1 MRRSER
7 FGIPDVGLLIIAAVS
22 VASFAACTPD
32 KPAVTPPVS
41 SPSPVASPSAS
52 PTGSPTGSPAADDK
66 KVSRVDAWAGKWIGV
81 EGTYLVIAKKTTTPP
96 ATAGGSDKAADKY
109 TVEIANLDGP
119 KTYEG
124 TAKGDTIEFTRDGKT
139 ETIKAAT
146 GAETGM
152 KYLEKE
158 TNCLVVTK
166 GREGFC
172 KKQ

>member
-1 MRRSER
+1 MRRSKR
-7 FGIPDVGLLIIAAVS
+7 FGIPDVGLLIIAAIS
-22 VASFAACTPD
+22 VATFAACTPD
-32 KPAVTPPVS
+32 NKPATTPPVS

-52 PTGSPTGSPAADDK
+52 PTGSPAAGDK
-66 KVSRVDAWAGKWIGV
+66 KVSKVDAWAGKWTGV
-81 EGTYLVIAKKTTTPP
+81 EGTYLNLTKK
-96 ATAGGSDKAADKY
+96 GDKY

-124 TAKGDTIEFTRDGKT
+124 TAKGDTIEFTRNGKT

-166 GREGFC
+166 GSEGFC
-172 KKQ
+172 RKQ

>member
-1 MRRSER
+1 MRRSKR
-7 FGIPDVGLLIIAAVS
+7 FGIPDVGLLVIAAVA

-32 KPAVTPPVS
+32 NKPAATPPAS
-41 SPSPVASPSAS
+41 SPSPLASPSV
-52 PTGSPTGSPAADDK
+52 SPTGSPAADDK
-66 KVSRVDAWAGKWIGV
+66 KVSKVDAWAGRWTGV
-81 EGTYLVIAKKTTTPP
+81 EGTYLVIAKKTTTPS
-96 ATAGGSDKAADKY
+96 ATAGGSDKTGDKY

-124 TAKGDTIEFTRDGKT
+124 TAKGDTIEFTRNGKT

-166 GREGFC
+166 GSEGFC
-172 KKQ
+172 RKQ